1 MKRGWLIAVVA
12 AAGLYGQGV
21 DGSGFFMPP
30 GFAFQGRNAQMETA
44 EREYQRGTQALDE
57 KKWSDAVQ
65 AFTQASLQGGAKAD
79 AALYWKAYALSKLG
93 RNGEAL
99 GLLDSLS
106 RSHPSSK
113 WLDDARALR
122 VEVSRAAGKPVSPE
136 EAADEEIKLMAINSL
151 IRAEPDRAITLLEGI
166 LKNNSG
172 SPRLRERAL
181 FVLGQ
186 SKSPQ
191 AGALVE
197 RIARGEMGP
206 DLQGHA
212 VRALGMSGG
221 AAGRKVLGEVL
232 FTTKDIKIKKDIMRA
247 FMLSGDRERVL
258 AAAKSDPTPEVRSEA
273 IRMLGMMGGTSE
285 LVQMY
290 TGESSVAMR
299 REILQA
305 IARHGGG
312 PKLAELLKDERDPAL
327 KAKGVQM
334 LGMSSKEQT
343 GPMLASTYASSPEPE
358 VKKAALEGMMMQ
370 NNAAALVE
378 IARKETNPE
387 LKKTAVRYLS
397 HMGNSKEA
405 TDYMMELLK

>member
-1 MKRGWLIAVVA
+1 MKRGWMIAA
-12 AAGLYGQGV
+12 MAAGLYGQGL
-21 DGSGFFMPP
+21 DGRGSFMPP
-30 GFAFQGRNAQMETA
+30 GFAFQGRNAQMEAA

-57 KKWSDAVQ
+57 KNWSAAVQ
-65 AFTQASLQGGAKAD
+65 AFTQASMQGGSKVD

-93 RNGEAL
+93 RNSEAL
-99 GLLDSLS
+99 GLLDGLS
-106 RSHPSSK
+106 RSHPGSK

-122 VEVSRAAGKPVSPE
+122 VDVSRAAGKPVSPE

-151 IRAEPDRAITLLEGI
+151 IRAEPDRAVTLLEGI
-166 LKNNSG
+166 LKNNTG

-206 DLQGHA
+206 ELQGHA
-212 VRALGMSGG
+212 VRTLGMSGG
-221 AAGRKVLGEVL
+221 APGRKVLGEIM
-232 FTTKDIKIKKDIMRA
+232 FTTKDVKIKKDIMRA
-247 FMLSGDRERVL
+247 FMMSGDRERVL
-258 AAAKSDPTPEVRSEA
+258 AAAKGDPTPEVRSEA
-273 IRMLGMMGGTSE
+273 IKMLGMMGGTSE
-285 LVQMY
+285 LVQIY
-290 TGESSVAMR
+290 GAEPSVAIR
-299 REILQA
+299 KDILQA
-305 IARHGGG
+305 LAMHGGG
-312 PKLAELLKDERDPAL
+312 AKLADVLKDERDPAL

-343 GPMLASTYASSPEPE
+343 GPVLASTYSSSPEPE
-358 VKKAALEGMMMQ
+358 VKKAALQGMMMQ

-387 LKKTAVRYLS
+387 LKKTAVRHLS
-397 HMGNSKEA
+397 HMRSKEA